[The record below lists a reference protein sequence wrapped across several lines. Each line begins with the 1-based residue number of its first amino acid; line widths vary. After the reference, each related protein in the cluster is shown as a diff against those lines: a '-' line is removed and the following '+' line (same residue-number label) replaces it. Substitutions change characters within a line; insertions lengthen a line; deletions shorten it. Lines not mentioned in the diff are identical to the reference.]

1 MTEEQQDGT
10 APAPEANASSEAP
23 ASEQTVAVRAR
34 TQYGDITIQRA
45 R

>member
-1 MTEEQQDGT
+1 VRNHLDGDH
-10 APAPEANASSEAP
+10 APDE
-23 ASEQTVAVRAR
+23 SEQTVAVRAR